1 MITRETNTDFARRLG
16 LANPIERLLKAIARR
31 EWMDPSL
38 CTSIRPGQLQ
48 LQWRELVR
56 SQLIEAKDALGT
68 SAGPAPQSSCRL
80 LHVHDILP
88 EVFQCTECG
97 LMYGTSAA
105 LKRHMF
111 REHMT
116 EEEQLQTAGVKHR
129 MIATDNMIH
138 SASGMPQCRHC
149 GHKFTT
155 WHAFCYHVNTQGC
168 PTLRELAAGQS
179 EKADIT
185 NMSEALV
192 ENPSILSLAVQC
204 TWRQLAEHP
213 QTRRNHHHCPECH
226 QWMATPQ
233 YVKRQGQG
241 GQKHTQSTIQQLLA
255 SKELRPAAGE
265 PSMEGT
271 GKLPMEGGRDDGHG
285 PGTAS
290 CHRQYVN
297 SPRPSPR
304 HPACDSQARLGFR
317 SVCPH
322 GRSRQFSEEYLP
334 ASPAMAR
341 PESQLAGQAQ
351 TSHEDHFVPT
361 CDQVYGRKVRE
372 DGGHSVLEINGSG
385 DGLDEHGRADGERA
399 KMGLGGPQACQGR
412 HGGPTQDTGGP
423 RGPTGDPGGVRGALG
438 RGQVPCDEKACS
450 RVFQSDHHDDAGD
463 RASHGTCPTGL
474 EASEPDGALRSLG
487 SSGGIP
493 AQRRHAAERPR
504 TEAGCYHKLLMS
516 RLGNRG
522 NHCYGNSVLR
532 GLVAAAMAMNG
543 LQHLFD
549 GGMLKFVERLLSNEG
564 IVHLWAQP
572 CWAALVRTW
581 ELPERQH
588 DGAEFILYL
597 LRQLPYT
604 AGKVMTAW
612 QARQQQD
619 DHYVTTDQGCSAP
632 LLLQPPAW
640 ACQSD
645 DHSLS
650 VQELIDGWRDQDALH
665 ALVMPPK
672 ILTLQIGRF
681 GFDHDGARTM
691 KHRFKLVPDLYV
703 GVPVF
708 DPHMNVHHDRYRLCS
723 TIVHVGVSPDSGHY
737 FNTLHDADGRVM
749 LADDNITARF
759 VEESTCVQHYGDIY
773 ILFYKSEPL

>member
-1 MITRETNTDFARRLG
+1 
-16 LANPIERLLKAIARR
+16 
-31 EWMDPSL
+31 
-38 CTSIRPGQLQ
+38 
-48 LQWRELVR
+48 
-56 SQLIEAKDALGT
+56 
-68 SAGPAPQSSCRL
+68 
-80 LHVHDILP
+80 
-88 EVFQCTECG
+88 
-97 LMYGTSAA
+97 
-105 LKRHMF
+105 
-111 REHMT
+111 
-116 EEEQLQTAGVKHR
+116 
-129 MIATDNMIH
+129 
-138 SASGMPQCRHC
+138 
-149 GHKFTT
+149 
-155 WHAFCYHVNTQGC
+155 
-168 PTLRELAAGQS
+168 
-179 EKADIT
+179 
-185 NMSEALV
+185 
-192 ENPSILSLAVQC
+192 
-204 TWRQLAEHP
+204 
-213 QTRRNHHHCPECH
+213 
-226 QWMATPQ
+226 
-233 YVKRQGQG
+233 
-241 GQKHTQSTIQQLLA
+241 
-255 SKELRPAAGE
+255 
-265 PSMEGT
+265 
-271 GKLPMEGGRDDGHG
+271 
-285 PGTAS
+285 
-290 CHRQYVN
+290 
-297 SPRPSPR
+297 
-304 HPACDSQARLGFR
+304 
-317 SVCPH
+317 
-322 GRSRQFSEEYLP
+322 
-334 ASPAMAR
+334 
-341 PESQLAGQAQ
+341 
-351 TSHEDHFVPT
+351 
-361 CDQVYGRKVRE
+361 
-372 DGGHSVLEINGSG
+372 
-385 DGLDEHGRADGERA
+385 
-399 KMGLGGPQACQGR
+399 
-412 HGGPTQDTGGP
+412 
-423 RGPTGDPGGVRGALG
+423 
-438 RGQVPCDEKACS
+438 
-450 RVFQSDHHDDAGD
+450 
-463 RASHGTCPTGL
+463 
-474 EASEPDGALRSLG
+474 
-487 SSGGIP
+487 
-493 AQRRHAAERPR
+493 
-504 TEAGCYHKLLMS
+504 MS

-549 GGMLKFVERLLSNEG
+549 GGMLKFVERLLSNKG

-572 CWAALVRTW
+572 YWAALVRTW